1 MKDFELDEGVAVG
14 FKKELGAEG
23 HICEV
28 SFTTSAAAIR
38 AIAIIIQ
45 KVAAVLGVTAQHVL
59 CVLATV
65 LIRPDEEE
73 SQTVGERGS
82 AAGGG
87 RSDRSEVQR
96 SIKARESVSPKILS
110 GTAKGKDDPSTPVD
124 FRHDNG
130 RGGAPD
136 GAEEC
141 DTN

>member
-28 SFTTSAAAIR
+28 SFTTSAAAIH

-73 SQTVGERGS
+73 SQTVGK
-82 AAGGG
+82 
-87 RSDRSEVQR
+87 EVP
-96 SIKARESVSPKILS
+96 A
-110 GTAKGKDDPSTPVD
+110 
-124 FRHDNG
+124 
-130 RGGAPD
+130 D